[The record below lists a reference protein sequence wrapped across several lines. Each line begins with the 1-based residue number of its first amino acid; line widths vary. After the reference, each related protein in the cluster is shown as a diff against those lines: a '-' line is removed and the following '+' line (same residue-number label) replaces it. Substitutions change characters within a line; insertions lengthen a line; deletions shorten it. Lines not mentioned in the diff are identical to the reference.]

1 MLHTHTTETLGVCG
15 ESSSN
20 DDISN
25 LCNMQ
30 ISMLIH
36 SFESNISASVA
47 DIAAAFRASSTSMS
61 RSLSEIAESSR
72 HFMFYWTIV
81 AILVSISILAHLTF
95 LVCGIEIYFLLHDF
109 RFTVSHRWNW
119 TARSQS
125 ARLPANLIEFL
136 LSYCPSRGLR
146 TRLISSLRF
155 LNLFV
160 FSYLI
165 ADDCLMHV
173 DVALLCA
180 VSFGQGSAGR
190 IDGLL
195 VGLSSEQIA

>member
-47 DIAAAFRASSTSMS
+47 DIAAAFRASSTNMS

-95 LVCGIEIYFLLHDF
+95 LVCGIEIHFLLHAF
-109 RFTVSHRWNW
+109 LFTVIFTQMKLDCEVSIGEVTSKSH
-119 TARSQS
+119 
-125 ARLPANLIEFL
+125 LIE
-136 LSYCPSRGLR
+136 
-146 TRLISSLRF
+146 
-155 LNLFV
+155 
-160 FSYLI
+160 
-165 ADDCLMHV
+165 
-173 DVALLCA
+173 
-180 VSFGQGSAGR
+180 
-190 IDGLL
+190 
-195 VGLSSEQIA
+195 